1 MTKLIFRYSY
11 IYDLT
16 IANWLGEKWQDK
28 YAKRGFKYV
37 KEIQKRWN
45 RINDQVFTVFESFGF
60 KLPDWWLAYPVTRRG
75 KVIPFSD
82 PLTFNISQ
90 NWSDV
95 FSTLIHELAHV
106 EFTYFENEKLTEK
119 IFRHIKKAFPNEKR
133 NVIVHIPVN
142 LLQLL
147 LQ

>member
-60 KLPDWWLAYPVTRRG
+60 KLPD
-75 KVIPFSD
+75 
-82 PLTFNISQ
+82 
-90 NWSDV
+90 
-95 FSTLIHELAHV
+95 
-106 EFTYFENEKLTEK
+106 
-119 IFRHIKKAFPNEKR
+119 
-133 NVIVHIPVN
+133 
-142 LLQLL
+142 
-147 LQ
+147 